1 MRVQTRTPAMRLRT
15 QSSKKYVESRVE
27 QVFCAKLEHCGG
39 IAGLTLRQIGEAYQI
54 LSDDQLR
61 AAYDKYGKEGAM
73 PSSGFGMRCMAE
85 YVCMVLTRQQ
95 RIHLSSSR

>member
-1 MRVQTRTPAMRLRT
+1 MQPQTRTPETTRRT
-15 QSSKKYVESRVE
+15 QSSNKYVHIARG
-27 QVFCAKLEHCGG
+27 GG

-73 PSSGFGMRCMAE
+73 PSSGFGTHIRAS
-85 YVCMVLTRQQ
+85 VSVAAR
-95 RIHLSSSR
+95 

>member
-39 IAGLTLRQIGEAYQI
+39 IAGLTL
-54 LSDDQLR
+54 
-61 AAYDKYGKEGAM
+61 
-73 PSSGFGMRCMAE
+73 
-85 YVCMVLTRQQ
+85 
-95 RIHLSSSR
+95 